1 MANKY
6 LVGIIAGVGL
16 KVVAPYVLPV
26 LGALVRPLTRVD
38 VKPLAKAGI
47 KVGWLGLER
56 GRELVA
62 YLGETVQDAL
72 AEARHELVQEA
83 QPPVDKS

>member
-6 LVGIIAGVGL
+6 VVGIAVGVG
-16 KVVAPYVLPV
+16 VTWVAPHVLPV
-26 LGALVRPLTRVD
+26 LGALVRPLTRVN

-47 KVGWLGLER
+47 KAGWLGLER

-62 YLGETVQDAL
+62 YLGETMQDAL
-72 AEARHELVQEA
+72 AEARHELVREA
-83 QPPVDKS
+83 QVSVEK

>member
-6 LVGIIAGVGL
+6 AVGIVVGVGL
-16 KVVAPYVLPV
+16 KWVSPYVLPV
-26 LGALVRPLTRVD
+26 LGALLRPLTRVD
-38 VKPLAKAGI
+38 VKPLAKATI

-62 YLGETVQDAL
+62 HLGEAVQDAV
-72 AEARHELVQEA
+72 AEARHELERDAPA
-83 QPPVDKS
+83 QVEKS